1 MATEADAGVDIAFYN
16 RLCSDV
22 VLDDAHDNR
31 LVKAL
36 AQLGR
41 NPSNYSIGGSK
52 AVPDTGPYNWRGQ
65 LTGETSVMRDAIAH
79 LEHDVKFL
87 FRDLST
93 RQIGLGD
100 ISQFPD
106 L

>member
-1 MATEADAGVDIAFYN
+1 MVQDRIEGLQATGDN

-22 VLDDAHDNR
+22 VMDDAHDNR

-41 NPSNYSIGGSK
+41 NPNNYSIGGSK
-52 AVPDTGPYNWRGQ
+52 AVPDTGPYNRQGQ
-65 LTGETSVMRDAIAH
+65 LTGETSVMRDAISH

-87 FRDLST
+87 FRDLSA
-93 RQIGLGD
+93 RQIDLGD